1 MSTVLTVD
9 FATLDRVIGP
19 VIDQAKPI
27 LIRGKHGSGKSEVVY
42 ATAKKCF
49 WNEKLG
55 KSVFS
60 PKTPVAGLKVV
71 ERRASQMTE
80 GDLVGLPS
88 INGNRTSFNPPDWFK
103 EACENPVILFLDE
116 IDRATVEVSQGI
128 FELTDSR
135 KLNGHYLHP
144 GTIVFAAINGGK
156 HAQQYQVR
164 EMDPAELDRWS
175 VFDVEPSI
183 DDWMKWAVVAEN
195 GVQNIHSTIVD
206 FLNNDRR
213 HLEHLEEYEP
223 NKKYPSRRSWK
234 RASDVLTSTGF
245 LEEHHKDIVPLA
257 AAFIGME
264 ASIALGDFVKN
275 FKTIVTPEDIIVA
288 GKWKTTEKFSIN
300 EHTALIQKMERD
312 QSLAKDL
319 SDKHM
324 ANFVNYF
331 ITLPSECCGLLF
343 KLIGNV
349 GNNKNIVNFSNF
361 KLKNGDTISDFM
373 VSILTPQLAE
383 SEKK

>member
-1 MSTVLTVD
+1 M
-9 FATLDRVIGP
+9 
-19 VIDQAKPI
+19 
-27 LIRGKHGSGKSEVVY
+27 
-42 ATAKKCF
+42 
-49 WNEKLG
+49 
-55 KSVFS
+55 
-60 PKTPVAGLKVV
+60 
-71 ERRASQMTE
+71 
-80 GDLVGLPS
+80 
-88 INGNRTSFNPPDWFK
+88 
-103 EACENPVILFLDE
+103 
-116 IDRATVEVSQGI
+116 
-128 FELTDSR
+128 
-135 KLNGHYLHP
+135 
-144 GTIVFAAINGGK
+144 
-156 HAQQYQVR
+156 
-164 EMDPAELDRWS
+164 
-175 VFDVEPSI
+175 
-183 DDWMKWAVVAEN
+183 
-195 GVQNIHSTIVD
+195 
-206 FLNNDRR
+206 
-213 HLEHLEEYEP
+213 
-223 NKKYPSRRSWK
+223 
-234 RASDVLTSTGF
+234 TSTGF